1 MTHDCFPSP
10 DPSVSNV
17 QVIRLTLLC
26 DEAPAPIVLDLTGI
40 ISLSPLFLS
49 VPPSRSLLRGRVQ
62 PCPHLRHLA
71 PLRCNSC
78 AQKDCNGCVH
88 AWERRCLLSGQYW
101 RPLVSVCGALLS
113 GGCKEIM
120 SLPAGDKAERRGCVW
135 PTVRCVR
142 CLFYRMQGFSSV
154 WGIPYIPPDYTCT
167 HVHTYTDVITCC
179 W

>member
-1 MTHDCFPSP
+1 MLWFCSMFCCKNARQKNDPRRVKHHFLKIRHLHCDPYKQKYQIDCSLIKICSKLFELFIHYQTDTDKNTTSMTHDCFPSP

-62 PCPHLRHLA
+62 PCPRLRHLA

-88 AWERRCLLSGQYW
+88 A
-101 RPLVSVCGALLS
+101 
-113 GGCKEIM
+113 
-120 SLPAGDKAERRGCVW
+120 
-135 PTVRCVR
+135 
-142 CLFYRMQGFSSV
+142 
-154 WGIPYIPPDYTCT
+154 
-167 HVHTYTDVITCC
+167 
-179 W
+179 